1 MFTSSRNQENANKNH
16 NELWSP
22 TVRPV
27 AGSQRGQRWWQWG
40 ENLRRHLKIDH
51 VGLGGKWK
59 KGGSHKLF
67 LDFPERAMRPWTEIR
82 KLKQGR
88 PRGLDARRRWRTVGR
103 NCWYGVKSAETG
115 LPPPPSFL
123 PQVAGFTTRL
133 CCTTARLPLAGGADQ
148 SKRRW
153 VCPSNFLRFHSFEP
167 CVQFVTL

>member
-115 LPPPPSFL
+115 LPPPLVP
-123 PQVAGFTTRL
+123 TT
-133 CCTTARLPLAGGADQ
+133 
-148 SKRRW
+148 S
-153 VCPSNFLRFHSFEP
+153 SRFHHQAVLHHSKTASGWRGRP
-167 CVQFVTL
+167 VKKKVGVSQ